1 MFTRDDRTRR
11 IEDRAEPVESV
22 LAPGTTLEGALRGPH
37 GLRVLGTVEGDI
49 ESGGRIKIEAGG
61 RVHGKVKASD
71 VIVNGALEGD
81 IEATG
86 QVELGRESRMTGDIT
101 AAGLAIAEGCVFQGK
116 IDMSRGDRQPVKF
129 VEKRAAAQSTTSISG

>member
-22 LAPGTTLEGALRGPH
+22 LAPGTTLEGTLRGPH
-37 GLRVLGTVEGDI
+37 GLRVLGTVEGDV
-49 ESGGRIKIEAGG
+49 ECGG
-61 RVHGKVKASD
+61 RVRIEPGGRVSGNIKAVD
-71 VIVNGALEGD
+71 VVVNGALEGD

-86 QVELGRESRMTGDIT
+86 QVELGREGRMTGDIK

-116 IDMSRGDRQPVKF
+116 IDMSRPGREPVKF
-129 VEKRAAAQSTTSISG
+129 VEKRSAAQ